1 MPRIVLFP
9 GSSKSG
15 GGDPASSS
23 ASAAASASSSAWD
36 YGQEQDVHS
45 LLIVDQNTFE
55 VLHSHQLMNQEF
67 GLSLLSCR
75 LGDDPCP
82 YYVVGTGVINPEES
96 ESKTGRILLFQW
108 KDGENAICASFTKR
122 THSDSP
128 LSGIDLGK
136 FNAVHEKDIKGACYS
151 LNHFNRKLLS
161 SINST
166 GAY

>member
-1 MPRIVLFP
+1 M
-9 GSSKSG
+9 
-15 GGDPASSS
+15 
-23 ASAAASASSSAWD
+23 
-36 YGQEQDVHS
+36 HS

-108 KDGENAICASFTKR
+108 KDGENVIRASFTKR
-122 THSDSP
+122 TYSDFP
-128 LSGIDLGK
+128 FLELI
-136 FNAVHEKDIKGACYS
+136 
-151 LNHFNRKLLS
+151 
-161 SINST
+161 
-166 GAY
+166 